1 MKELAEAIADEIFRR
16 LEPELHRAMV
26 EKIISVASDKWRTQF
41 VGDVEI
47 SGMIDQSIRK
57 SLADKYKPALEYI
70 ADKKAQEKVLK
81 PASAHLDTWSNID
94 FNYESK
100 DFFYDSGDIGVCK
113 YIFPIGM
120 V

>member
-81 PASAHLDTWSNID
+81 RAAQNGIPAEEIESLFD
-94 FNYESK
+94 FKKES
-100 DFFYDSGDIGVCK
+100 SR
-113 YIFPIGM
+113 
-120 V
+120 